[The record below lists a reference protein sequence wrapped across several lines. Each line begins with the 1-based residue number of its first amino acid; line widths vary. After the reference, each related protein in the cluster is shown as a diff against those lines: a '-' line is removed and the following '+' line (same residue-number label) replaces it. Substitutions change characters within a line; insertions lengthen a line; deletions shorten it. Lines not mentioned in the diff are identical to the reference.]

1 MINYLIIIFLFFA
14 PIFAKVNNPQI
25 IINKVEKKFQTIKDY
40 QVQVSIALS
49 IPAFRMP
56 KKKYKVYFK
65 YPNSLKIK
73 SKGFGL
79 LPRTG
84 MFTTPSENFDNL
96 KNIQIDNRISDVNS
110 NLIILK
116 GDLILD
122 SLAMEMP
129 NEYAKLTFKPTV
141 RVEVDTTQWVITK
154 VETTIDTLKIIEL
167 KNTYAIV
174 DQEYYLPIKSDIEYY
189 FKDARFSKWIKKD
202 LGSII
207 GNENTLKNNSD
218 MIMGKIAVSYDNY
231 RVNRGLKDSIFD

>member
-14 PIFAKVNNPQI
+14 PIFAKVINPQI

-141 RVEVDTTQWVITK
+141 RVEVDTTEWVITK

>member
-56 KKKYKVYFK
+56 KKKYNVYFK

-96 KNIQIDNRISDVNS
+96 KNIQIDNRISDVDS
-110 NLIILK
+110 NIIILK

-141 RVEVDTTQWVITK
+141 RVEVDTTQWVIMK

-167 KNTYAIV
+167 KNTYAFV

-207 GNENTLKNNSD
+207 GNENTIKNNSD
-218 MIMGKIAVSYDNY
+218 MVMGKIAVSYDNY
-231 RVNRGLKDSIFD
+231 KVNRGLKDSIFD

>member
-167 KNTYAIV
+167 KNTYAVV

>member
-1 MINYLIIIFLFFA
+1 MINYFIIIFLFFA

>member
-141 RVEVDTTQWVITK
+141 RVEVDTTEWVITK

>member
-1 MINYLIIIFLFFA
+1 MKKILIGTHNSGKFKELSFL
-14 PIFAKVNNPQI
+14 ISKRI
-25 IINKVEKKFQTIKDY
+25 KKI
-40 QVQVSIALS
+40 S
-49 IPAFRMP
+49 
-56 KKKYKVYFK
+56 
-65 YPNSLKIK
+65 PNSLKIK

-84 MFTTPSENFDNL
+84 MFITPSENFDNL

>member
-14 PIFAKVNNPQI
+14 PIFAKVINPQI

>member
-49 IPAFRMP
+49 IPAFRRP